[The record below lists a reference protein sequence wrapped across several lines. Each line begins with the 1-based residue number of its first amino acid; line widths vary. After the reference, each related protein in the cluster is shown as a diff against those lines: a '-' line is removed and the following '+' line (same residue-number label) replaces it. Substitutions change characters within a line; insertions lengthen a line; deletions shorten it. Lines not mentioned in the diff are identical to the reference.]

1 MPKKSK
7 KSKKSLGRNNRYNRY
22 NNVPL
27 TKRNRFYNSIEGNIG
42 IDYLKY
48 LFIFTIHL
56 NEYYKDLYFEYTLPN
71 ENGPDK
77 KYKMTFIPYD
87 NKDNYLEHFGG
98 AVFFM
103 IYYEATLLRL
113 FNHSDLELMN
123 KFEKYK
129 TIDIDVMAKY
139 KITPNINKNNYN
151 NNDTDVIM
159 KSKKEY
165 NKIIKQF
172 SKMYKDFFT
181 HAFEEICYKNIEL
194 AKFFSYL
201 VNKKQFRGLK
211 FGNNDSM
218 IDNIMDGYSV
228 NMQITD
234 DGNSTHELR
243 PQLNTCI
250 EDKYNCDHI
259 VEILTKN
266 CGKDCG
272 TIANEYKLNVIN
284 DFYGMN
290 ILKLCLQNFIRLYDL
305 ITTNL
310 DGTRKR
316 IEEYNSKK
324 KLVKIIKNKFK
335 STPLLKTKYLQGF
348 YRIQLI
354 QLIVSKLI
362 TAKSDTSLKY
372 FKNIFKLNK
381 KVLLLIIKTITKG
394 ETNNII
400 RIFLG
405 SEARGQINE
414 LLQKITLRVKKDSDF
429 TLKDTNL
436 ILTIM
441 LDTWVLIN
449 NEILSLYNSDIDF
462 NAVNLKN
469 AKPIENIVLDTN
481 LLMLI
486 KNIDWESKKKIIT
499 IYKQLFKT
507 APPSING
514 ATINSIN
521 KKIIKK
527 IYKILF
533 NEDCPTIN
541 KSSKPDILKLIM
553 EKVDSY
559 E

>member
-7 KSKKSLGRNNRYNRY
+7 KRKSTKSTSRNNRY

-27 TKRNRFYNSIEGNIG
+27 TKRNRFYDSLEGKIG
-42 IDYLKY
+42 VDYLKY

-87 NKDNYLEHFGG
+87 TKGNYLEHFGG
-98 AVFFM
+98 AIFFM

-113 FNHSDLELMN
+113 FNHGDLEIME

-139 KITPNINKNNYN
+139 NITPHINISN
-151 NNDTDVIM
+151 NNETDVDKRM
-159 KSKKEY
+159 KSKKKY
-165 NKIIKQF
+165 NIIIKQF
-172 SKMYKDFFT
+172 SKMYQDFFT
-181 HAFEEICYKNIEL
+181 RAFEDICYKNIEL

-211 FGNNDSM
+211 FGNDDSM
-218 IDNIMDGYSV
+218 IGNIMDGYSV

-234 DGNSTHELR
+234 DGNSTPELR

-250 EDKYNCDHI
+250 EDTYNCDHI

-266 CGKDCG
+266 CGKSCG

-305 ITTNL
+305 IKQNT
-310 DGTRKR
+310 DGTIKR
-316 IEEYNSKK
+316 IEEYNSKE
-324 KLVKIIKNKFK
+324 KLIKIIKNKFK
-335 STPLLKTKYLQGF
+335 ISPLLKTKYLQGF

-362 TAKSDTSLKY
+362 KDKSTTLNY

-381 KVLLLIIKTITKG
+381 QVLRLIINSITKD
-394 ETNNII
+394 IVFI
-400 RIFLG
+400 VRIFLG
-405 SEARGQINE
+405 SDIVKKNKE
-414 LLQKITLRVKKDSDF
+414 LLDKITYSKKDGNF
-429 TLKDTNL
+429 TLNDTNL
-436 ILTIM
+436 ILKLM
-441 LDTWVLIN
+441 LQLWISIN
-449 NEILSLYNSDIDF
+449 DEILKLYNSDIDF

-469 AKPIENIVLDTN
+469 DKPIKNIVIDTN

-486 KNIDWESKKKIIT
+486 KNMDWESKKKIIT
-499 IYKQLFKT
+499 IYKQLFKKT
-507 APPSING
+507 PPPT
-514 ATINSIN
+514 TINIIN
-521 KKIIKK
+521 NKIIKK
-527 IYKILF
+527 IYKLLF
-533 NEDCPTIN
+533 NEDCPILN
-541 KSSKPDILKLIM
+541 KSTQPDILKSIM

>member
-7 KSKKSLGRNNRYNRY
+7 KRKSTKSTSRNNRY

-27 TKRNRFYNSIEGNIG
+27 TKRNRFYNSLEGNIG

-87 NKDNYLEHFGG
+87 TKGNYLEHFGG
-98 AVFFM
+98 AIFFM

-113 FNHSDLELMN
+113 FNHGDLEIME

-139 KITPNINKNNYN
+139 NITPNINMSN
-151 NNDTDVIM
+151 NNDTDDDARL

-165 NKIIKQF
+165 NIIIKQF
-172 SKMYKDFFT
+172 SKMYQAFFA
-181 HAFEEICYKNIEL
+181 HAFEDICYKNIEL

-211 FGNNDSM
+211 FGNNNSI

-234 DGNSTHELR
+234 DGNLTPELR

-266 CGKDCG
+266 CGNGCG

-305 ITTNL
+305 IKQNT
-310 DGTRKR
+310 DGTIKR
-316 IEEYNSKK
+316 IEEYNSKE
-324 KLVKIIKNKFK
+324 KLIKIIKNKFK
-335 STPLLKTKYLQGF
+335 ISPLLKTKYLQGF

-362 TAKSDTSLKY
+362 TDKSTELNY
-372 FKNIFKLNK
+372 FKNIFKLNEP
-381 KVLLLIIKTITKG
+381 VLRIII
-394 ETNNII
+394 NNITRGYVVNI
-400 RIFLG
+400 VRIFLG
-405 SEARGQINE
+405 SDIVKKNKE
-414 LLQKITLRVKKDSDF
+414 LLDKINYSKKDGNF
-429 TLKDTNL
+429 TLNDTNL
-436 ILTIM
+436 ILKLM
-441 LDTWVLIN
+441 LQLWISIN
-449 NEILSLYNSDIDF
+449 DEILKLYNSDIDF
-462 NAVNLKN
+462 NAVILKD
-469 AKPIENIVLDTN
+469 AKPIENIVIDTN

-486 KNIDWESKKKIIT
+486 KNMDWESKKKIIT
-499 IYKQLFKT
+499 IYKQLFKKT
-507 APPSING
+507 PPPT
-514 ATINSIN
+514 TINIIN
-521 KKIIKK
+521 NKIIKK
-527 IYKILF
+527 IYKLLF
-533 NEDCPTIN
+533 NEDCPILN
-541 KSSKPDILKLIM
+541 KSTQPDILKSIM
-553 EKVDSY
+553 EKVESY